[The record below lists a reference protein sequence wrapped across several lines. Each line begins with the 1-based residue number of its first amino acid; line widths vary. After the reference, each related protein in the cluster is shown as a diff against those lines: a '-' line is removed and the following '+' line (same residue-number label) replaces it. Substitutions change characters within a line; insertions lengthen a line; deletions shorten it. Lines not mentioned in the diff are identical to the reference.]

1 MTERSHAPRVVPEGL
16 RAFLATETG
25 STSVLLAATL
35 AGLLWANSPWAG
47 AYETFWHTTLAV
59 EFGTRSF
66 DLDLKHWVNDGLMS
80 VFFFVVGLEISR
92 EIKVGQLR
100 DRRLV
105 AVPLVA
111 ALGGMALPALI
122 YYGINAGGPGAS
134 GWGIPM
140 ASDTAF
146 VLGLLAVLGARCP
159 VPLRVFL
166 LTLAVADDVGAILV
180 VAVFYTEKLNW
191 TALAIAAALIALI
204 VAMRWIRLW
213 RGPAY
218 VVLGFGLWVATVE
231 SGVHPTLA
239 GLLLGVTVLVY
250 APHDRQL
257 LAAGEAVQALTRDP
271 TPEQAREVTRTVQQA
286 VSVNDRLQLLLHPWT
301 SYVIVPVFAVVNAGV
316 KLDGAALRA
325 AAASPVTL
333 GVVLGL
339 VVGKFVGI
347 TVGTWL
353 PLRLKWGDL
362 PGDLQWGQ
370 VLGGAATSGIGFTVS
385 LFITDLAFR
394 DDPALQG
401 QAKIGILA
409 GSLLSALL
417 GWLVFR
423 LAWNRGGA
431 CAAPDTGR
439 DDGSAPGPMPP
450 VTGADHARGPADAP
464 VTLVEYGDYECPYCG
479 QAEEVVHELR
489 ARYGDRLR
497 VVFRHFPLREIHPHA
512 LPAALVAEDAA
523 DAGRFWEMHELL
535 FANQLALT
543 DADLARYAGELGVR
557 PWGDV
562 PGHMARIDAALDGGE
577 RAGVSGT
584 PTFFVNGVL
593 QEGSYDVASLGR
605 AVDAA
610 LEAGPRPGDD
620 DGFSGQCEIRR
631 RT

>member
-25 STSVLLAATL
+25 STSVLLVATL
-35 AGLLWANSPWAG
+35 AGLVWANSPWG
-47 AYETFWHTTLAV
+47 DTYDTFWHTTLAV
-59 EFGTRSF
+59 EFGARSF
-66 DLDLKHWVNDGLMS
+66 DLDLEHWVNDGLMAL
-80 VFFFVVGLEISR
+80 FFFVVGLEIWR

-122 YYGINAGGPGAS
+122 YYVINAGGPGAS

-159 VPLRVFL
+159 APLRVFL

-191 TALAIAAALIALI
+191 TALLIALLLIALI

-231 SGVHPTLA
+231 SGIHPTLA
-239 GLLLGVTVLVY
+239 GLLLGITVAVY
-250 APHDRQL
+250 APKDRQL
-257 LAAGEAVQALTRDP
+257 LEAGEAVQALTRDP
-271 TPEQAREVTRTVQQA
+271 TPEQAREVQRSVQQA

-301 SYVIVPVFAVVNAGV
+301 SYVIVPVFAVANAGV
-316 KLDGAALRA
+316 QLDGATLRA
-325 AAASPVTL
+325 AASSPVTH

-347 TVGTWL
+347 TAGTWL
-353 PLRLKWGDL
+353 PLRLKWGEL
-362 PGDLQWGQ
+362 PGNLQWGQ

-385 LFITDLAFR
+385 LFITGLAFR
-394 DDPALQG
+394 DDPALQS
-401 QAKIGILA
+401 QAKIGILT
-409 GSLLSALL
+409 GSTVSALL
-417 GWLVFR
+417 GWLIFR
-423 LAWNRGGA
+423 LAWNKGGA
-431 CAAPDTGR
+431 CAPPDAER
-439 DDGSAPGPMPP
+439 SDSPPEPMPP
-450 VTGADHARGPADAP
+450 ITAADHTRGPADAP

-479 QAEEVVHELR
+479 QAEEILHELR
-489 ARYGDRLR
+489 SRYGDRLR

-512 LPAALVAEDAA
+512 FPAALVAEDAA
-523 DAGRFWEMHELL
+523 DAGKFWEMHEVL

-543 DADLARYAGELGVR
+543 DADLTRYAEEMGVR

-562 PGHMARIDAALDGGE
+562 PGHLARVDGVRDGGA
-577 RAGVSGT
+577 RAGVEGT

-593 QEGSYDVASLGR
+593 HEGSYDVESLGE
-605 AVDAA
+605 AVEAA
-610 LEAGPRPGDD
+610 LRAAPEPHPGN

-631 RT
+631 NE